1 MFYVIVNKNSIEKHI
16 IQIKN
21 GILMHVN
28 MSEKGIVRAK
38 NIIVGKHFKS
48 IADDKVIAC
57 DEIVSV
63 TNSVIT
69 NVTITIPTNVTN
81 TVSINFYNKKVTYK
95 MDCYILHTFLL
106 VTICLYIIAIIC
118 YHYAKYRSKQKIIVT
133 LTI

>member
-1 MFYVIVNKNSIEKHI
+1 MFYVIINKNSIEKHI

-69 NVTITIPTNVTN
+69 NVTIT
-81 TVSINFYNKKVTYK
+81 YK